1 MKVKRFLF
9 GGYEAGAEPAADVS
23 GCEGESAEGV
33 SGGKGRNAEMPGMRT
48 GETDMLTVRVSAD
61 ARYTDAAGF
70 GFIDEKTRREQE
82 RLQLPELNSG
92 FEPVWW
98 YQDEELTEISQG
110 EWGCMLA
117 PASISSEWEES
128 GRALPLQFKADMGEE
143 GSYRLTVE
151 ICNPNPHPAS
161 VILFAGRR
169 HLVWKGEL
177 APGEKRSLDAF
188 IHVCAIVPR
197 GKTES
202 YGDTTVDIALIGDA
216 ALASLSIKR
225 EMRPVV
231 YIAGDSTVTDQSAEY
246 PYAPGTSYSGW
257 GQMLAYFLPGR
268 AAVSN
273 HAHSGLT
280 TESFR
285 QEGHYAIVEERLKAG
300 DYVLIQFAHNDQK
313 LPHLLA
319 KGGYRVNLIRYIK
332 EVRKK
337 GAVPVLLTPIAR
349 NSWKGA
355 DGSYLDFLE
364 EYAQTVLATGEEFQ
378 VPVIDL
384 HKESMEFILRTGLEA
399 AKAWFY
405 PADYTHS
412 NDFGAFRA
420 AKVVA
425 DGLKE
430 ICPELFGERAAG
442 GDAGAE
448 KAATAAADG
457 ADANTGAG
465 CCEKD
470 DCWQPEGSLVL
481 PVCPER
487 MKEKKNPLD
496 EGELLS
502 DIERPEDEITRAEA
516 LPMLIQALKFFPTN
530 VYNDMYS
537 DVIGHEWYAG
547 AVECAWQNG
556 IIPAEMTEG
565 GRYQP
570 DKALLLE
577 ELLAMAMNGFRGRKQ
592 IAAESQGDKEPEL
605 AEKAAPW
612 ARKAILEALSLSVV
626 PGDDNPKRTVK
637 RGEAADMIRHLAL

>member
-1 MKVKRFLF
+1 MKAKRFLF
-9 GGYEAGAEPAADVS
+9 GGYEAAKKADGGGEPAGNDTCVA
-23 GCEGESAEGV
+23 GTKAETLAR
-33 SGGKGRNAEMPGMRT
+33 GK
-48 GETDMLTVRVSAD
+48 ETDVLTVRVGAD

-110 EWGCMLA
+110 EWGCMLT
-117 PASISSEWEES
+117 PASVSSEWEES
-128 GRALPLQFKADMGEE
+128 GRKLPLQFKADMGEE
-143 GSYRLTVE
+143 GSYRLSVE
-151 ICNPNPHPAS
+151 ICNPNPHPTA

-177 APGEKRSLDAF
+177 APGEKRNFDAL

-225 EMRPVV
+225 EMCQVV

-285 QEGHYAIVEERLKAG
+285 QEGHYAIVKERLKAG

-313 LPHLLA
+313 LSHLLA
-319 KGGYRVNLIRYIK
+319 KGGYRDNLIRYIR
-332 EVRKK
+332 EVREK

-425 DGLKE
+425 DELKE
-430 ICPELFGERAAG
+430 ICPELFA
-442 GDAGAE
+442 D
-448 KAATAAADG
+448 KAA
-457 ADANTGAG
+457 GAG
-465 CCEKD
+465 CCKKD

-556 IIPAEMTEG
+556 IIPEEMTAG

-577 ELLAMAMNGFRGRKQ
+577 ELLAMAMNGFRGRKR
-592 IAAESQGDKEPEL
+592 IDAGSQGDKEPEL
-605 AEKAAPW
+605 AKKAATW
-612 ARKAILEALSLSVV
+612 AKKAIMEALSLSVV
-626 PGDDNPKRTVK
+626 SVDENPKRTVK
-637 RGEAADMIRHLAL
+637 RSEAADMIRHLAL

>member
-9 GGYEAGAEPAADVS
+9 GGYEPENGHVDDGAGS
-23 GCEGESAEGV
+23 G
-33 SGGKGRNAEMPGMRT
+33 KI
-48 GETDMLTVRVSAD
+48 LTTRVNSE
-61 ARYTDAAGF
+61 ARYTEETGF

-98 YQDEELTEISQG
+98 YQDEELTKIQESKD
-110 EWGCMLA
+110 GCALA
-117 PASISSEWEES
+117 PCPVSNEWEES
-128 GRALPLQFKADMGEE
+128 GRKLPLQFKADMGEE
-143 GSYRLTVE
+143 GSYRLAAE
-151 ICNPNPHPAS
+151 ICNPGGRPVK
-161 VILFAGRR
+161 VIFFAGRR

-177 APGEKRSLDAF
+177 APHEKRKLDAL

-197 GKTES
+197 GKTER
-202 YGDTTVDIALIGDA
+202 YEDTAVDIALTGDA
-216 ALASLSIKR
+216 VLSSLTITPVQC
-225 EMRPVV
+225 PVV

-285 QEGHYAIVEERLKAG
+285 EEGHYAIVEERLKAG

-313 LPHLLA
+313 LSHLLA
-319 KGGYRVNLIRYIK
+319 NGGYRENLLRYIR
-332 EVRKK
+332 EIRAK
-337 GAVPVLLTPIAR
+337 GAFPVLITPIAR

-355 DGSYLDFLE
+355 DNSYNDFLA
-364 EYAQTVLATGEEFQ
+364 EYAETVIAVGTEQSAEQSTEEFP

-384 HKESMEFILRTGLEA
+384 HKESMDFILKTGLEH

-420 AKVVA
+420 ARVVA
-425 DGLKE
+425 QGLKE
-430 ICPELFGERAAG
+430 ICPELFGDG
-442 GDAGAE
+442 G
-448 KAATAAADG
+448 
-457 ADANTGAG
+457 
-465 CCEKD
+465 EKD
-470 DCWQPEGSLVL
+470 ARRTCDDSWEPEGCLEL
-481 PVCPER
+481 PACPER
-487 MKEKKNPLD
+487 MKDKKNPVED
-496 EGELLS
+496 GELLQEV
-502 DIERPEDEITRAEA
+502 ERPEDFITRAEV

-556 IIPAEMTEG
+556 IIPEEMTEG
-565 GRYQP
+565 GCYQP
-570 DKALLLE
+570 GKELLLE
-577 ELLAMAMNGFRGRKQ
+577 EFFAMMMNGFRGRKQ
-592 IAAESQGDKEPEL
+592 INAADYGNEEPEL
-605 AEKAAPW
+605 IRQTSDFAKKAMAEG
-612 ARKAILEALSLSVV
+612 LSLGILS
-626 PGDDNPKRTVK
+626 GDENPKRTVK
-637 RGEAADMIRHLAL
+637 RGEAADWIRGLAL

>member
-1 MKVKRFLF
+1 MKTKKYLF
-9 GGYEAGAEPAADVS
+9 GGYEPDACAARAAKVS
-23 GCEGESAEGV
+23 DGGRGEEIA
-33 SGGKGRNAEMPGMRT
+33 
-48 GETDMLTVRVSAD
+48 TVRVGAD
-61 ARYTDAAGF
+61 ARYTESTGF
-70 GFIDEKTRREQE
+70 GFIDEKQRREQE

-98 YQDEELTEISQG
+98 YQDEELTEILDR
-110 EWGCMLA
+110 EEGCMLA
-117 PASISSEWEES
+117 DCPLAAEWEET
-128 GRALPLQFKADMGEE
+128 GRKLPLQFKADMGEE
-143 GSYRLTVE
+143 GSYRLFAEV
-151 ICNPNPHPAS
+151 CNPNEHPVS
-161 VILFAGRR
+161 IILFAGRR

-177 APGEKRSLDAF
+177 APRERRSFDAL
-188 IHVCAIVPR
+188 IHVCAIIPR
-197 GKTES
+197 GKTVR
-202 YGDTTVDIALIGDA
+202 YGDTAVDIALTGDA
-216 ALASLSIKR
+216 ALSALTITK
-225 EMRPVV
+225 EECPVV

-285 QEGHYAIVEERLKAG
+285 EEGHYAIVEENLKAG

-319 KGGYRVNLIRYIK
+319 NGGYRENLIRYIR
-332 EVRKK
+332 EIREK
-337 GAVPVLLTPIAR
+337 GAFPVLLTPIAR

-364 EYAQTVLATGEEFQ
+364 EYAETVLSVGAEESSEDFQ

-384 HKESMEFILRTGLEA
+384 HKESMEFILKTGLEK

-420 AKVVA
+420 AKAVA
-425 DGLKE
+425 EGLKE
-430 ICPELFGERAAG
+430 ICPELFDGGNADICRKADER
-442 GDAGAE
+442 
-448 KAATAAADG
+448 
-457 ADANTGAG
+457 
-465 CCEKD
+465 
-470 DCWQPEGSLVL
+470 WQPEGSLTL
-481 PVCPER
+481 PNCPER
-487 MKEKKNPLD
+487 MKDKKNPME
-496 EGELLS
+496 EGELLAE
-502 DIERPEDEITRAEA
+502 IERPEEEITRAEA

-530 VYNDMYS
+530 VYNDMYG

-556 IIPAEMTEG
+556 IIPEEMTAG

-592 IAAESQGDKEPEL
+592 MDKVKPQGEEPEFIKR
-605 AEKAAPW
+605 AEPW
-612 ARKAILEALSLSVV
+612 ARKAMREGYALGILS
-626 PGDDNPKRTVK
+626 DDEDPKRTVK
-637 RGEAADMIRHLAL
+637 RGEAADMIRSLAL

>member
-1 MKVKRFLF
+1 MKAKRFLF
-9 GGYEAGAEPAADVS
+9 GGYEAAKKADGGGEPAGNDTCAA
-23 GCEGESAEGV
+23 GTKAETLAR
-33 SGGKGRNAEMPGMRT
+33 GK
-48 GETDMLTVRVSAD
+48 ETDVLTVRVGAD

-110 EWGCMLA
+110 EWGCMLT
-117 PASISSEWEES
+117 PASVSSEWEES
-128 GRALPLQFKADMGEE
+128 GRKLPLQFKADMGEE
-143 GSYRLTVE
+143 GSYRLSVE
-151 ICNPNPHPAS
+151 ICNPNPHPTA

-177 APGEKRSLDAF
+177 APGEKRNFDAL

-225 EMRPVV
+225 EMCQVV

-313 LPHLLA
+313 LSHLLA
-319 KGGYRVNLIRYIK
+319 KGGYRDK
-332 EVRKK
+332 
-337 GAVPVLLTPIAR
+337 
-349 NSWKGA
+349 
-355 DGSYLDFLE
+355 
-364 EYAQTVLATGEEFQ
+364 

-384 HKESMEFILRTGLEA
+384 HKESMEFILRTGLET

-425 DGLKE
+425 DELKE
-430 ICPELFGERAAG
+430 ICPELFA
-442 GDAGAE
+442 D
-448 KAATAAADG
+448 KAA
-457 ADANTGAG
+457 GAG
-465 CCEKD
+465 CCKKD

-556 IIPAEMTEG
+556 IIPEEMTAG

-577 ELLAMAMNGFRGRKQ
+577 ELLAMAMNGFRGRKR
-592 IAAESQGDKEPEL
+592 IDAGSQGDKEPEL
-605 AEKAAPW
+605 AKKAATW
-612 ARKAILEALSLSVV
+612 AKKAIMEALSLSVV
-626 PGDDNPKRTVK
+626 SADENPKRTVK
-637 RGEAADMIRHLAL
+637 RSEAADMIRHLAL

>member
-1 MKVKRFLF
+1 MF
-9 GGYEAGAEPAADVS
+9 GGYEAAKKADGGGEPAGNDTCAA
-23 GCEGESAEGV
+23 GTKAETLAR
-33 SGGKGRNAEMPGMRT
+33 GK
-48 GETDMLTVRVSAD
+48 ETDVLTVRVGAD

-110 EWGCMLA
+110 EWGCMLT
-117 PASISSEWEES
+117 PASASSEWEES
-128 GRALPLQFKADMGEE
+128 GRKLPLQFKADMGEE
-143 GSYRLTVE
+143 GSYRLSVE
-151 ICNPNPHPAS
+151 ICNPNPHPTA

-177 APGEKRSLDAF
+177 APGEKRSFDAL

-225 EMRPVV
+225 EMSPVV

-319 KGGYRVNLIRYIK
+319 KGGYRDNLIRYIR
-332 EVRKK
+332 EVREK

-364 EYAQTVLATGEEFQ
+364 EYAQTVLDTGEELQ

-384 HKESMEFILRTGLEA
+384 HKESMEFILRTGLET

-425 DGLKE
+425 DELKE
-430 ICPELFGERAAG
+430 ICPELFA
-442 GDAGAE
+442 D
-448 KAATAAADG
+448 KAA
-457 ADANTGAG
+457 GAG
-465 CCEKD
+465 CCKKD

-556 IIPAEMTEG
+556 IIPEEMTAG

-577 ELLAMAMNGFRGRKQ
+577 ELLAMAMNGFRGRKR
-592 IAAESQGDKEPEL
+592 IDAGSQGDKEPEL
-605 AEKAAPW
+605 AKKAATW
-612 ARKAILEALSLSVV
+612 AKKAIMEALSLSVV
-626 PGDDNPKRTVK
+626 SADENPKRTVK
-637 RGEAADMIRHLAL
+637 RSEAADMIRHLAL

>member
-1 MKVKRFLF
+1 MKAKRFLF
-9 GGYEAGAEPAADVS
+9 GGYEPENNIEDAGS
-23 GCEGESAEGV
+23 GEI
-33 SGGKGRNAEMPGMRT
+33 
-48 GETDMLTVRVSAD
+48 LTVRVNSKV
-61 ARYTDAAGF
+61 RYTEETGF
-70 GFIDEKTRREQE
+70 GFIDEKTRRGQE

-92 FEPVWW
+92 FEPIWW
-98 YQDEELTEISQG
+98 YQDEELTGILENEYGCSLTPCPFSG
-110 EWGCMLA
+110 EW
-117 PASISSEWEES
+117 EKT
-128 GRALPLQFKADMGEE
+128 GRKLPLQFKADMGEE
-143 GSYRLTVE
+143 RSYRLLAEV
-151 ICNPNPHPAS
+151 CNPNEHP
-161 VILFAGRR
+161 VKILLFAGRR

-177 APGEKRSLDAF
+177 ASREKRSFDAL

-197 GKTES
+197 GKTER
-202 YGDTTVDIALIGDA
+202 YGDTTVDIALVGDA
-216 ALASLSIKR
+216 ALCALTIKPA
-225 EMRPVV
+225 ECPVV

-257 GQMLAYFLPGR
+257 GQMLAYFLPGK

-285 QEGHYAIVEERLKAG
+285 EEGHYAIVEEKLKAG

-319 KGGYRVNLIRYIK
+319 NGGYRENLLRYIR
-332 EVRKK
+332 EIRAK
-337 GAVPVLLTPIAR
+337 GAFPVLITPIAR
-349 NSWKGA
+349 NSWKG
-355 DGSYLDFLE
+355 DDNSYNDFLS
-364 EYAQTVLATGEEFQ
+364 EYADTVLSVGAEQSIEESR

-384 HKESMEFILRTGLEA
+384 HKESMEFILKTGLEP

-430 ICPELFGERAAG
+430 ICPELFG
-442 GDAGAE
+442 D
-448 KAATAAADG
+448 DG
-457 ADANTGAG
+457 SR
-465 CCEKD
+465 KYD
-470 DCWQPEGSLVL
+470 DCWQPEGTLTL

-487 MKEKKNPLD
+487 MKDKKNPVED
-496 EGELLS
+496 EELLS
-502 DIERPEDEITRAEA
+502 EVERPEDFITRAEV

-556 IIPAEMTEG
+556 IIPADMTEDG
-565 GRYQP
+565 CYHP
-570 DKALLLE
+570 DKELKLE
-577 ELLAMAMNGFRGRKQ
+577 ELLAMMMNGFRGRKQ
-592 IAAESQGDKEPEL
+592 INTADFCNKEPEL
-605 AEKAAPW
+605 VKKTSEWAKKAM
-612 ARKAILEALSLSVV
+612 LESLSLGILSENEE
-626 PGDDNPKRTVK
+626 PDRAVK
-637 RGEAADMIRHLAL
+637 RGEAADMIRSLAL

>member
-1 MKVKRFLF
+1 MF
-9 GGYEAGAEPAADVS
+9 GGYEAAKKADGGGEPAGNDTCAA
-23 GCEGESAEGV
+23 GTKAETLAR
-33 SGGKGRNAEMPGMRT
+33 GK
-48 GETDMLTVRVSAD
+48 ETDVLTVRVGAD

-110 EWGCMLA
+110 EWGCMLT
-117 PASISSEWEES
+117 PASASSEWEES
-128 GRALPLQFKADMGEE
+128 GRKLPLQFKADMGEE
-143 GSYRLTVE
+143 GSYRLSVE
-151 ICNPNPHPAS
+151 ICNPNPHPTA

-177 APGEKRSLDAF
+177 APGEKRSFDAL

-225 EMRPVV
+225 EMSPVV

-285 QEGHYAIVEERLKAG
+285 QEGHYAIVKERLKAG

-319 KGGYRVNLIRYIK
+319 KGGYRDNLIRYIR
-332 EVRKK
+332 EVREK

-364 EYAQTVLATGEEFQ
+364 EYAQTVLATGEELQ

-384 HKESMEFILRTGLEA
+384 HKESMGFILRTGLET

-425 DGLKE
+425 DELKE
-430 ICPELFGERAAG
+430 ICPELFA
-442 GDAGAE
+442 D
-448 KAATAAADG
+448 KAA
-457 ADANTGAG
+457 GAG
-465 CCEKD
+465 CCKKD

-556 IIPAEMTEG
+556 IIPEEMTAG

-577 ELLAMAMNGFRGRKQ
+577 ELLAMAMNGFRGRKR
-592 IAAESQGDKEPEL
+592 IDAGSQGDKEPEL
-605 AEKAAPW
+605 AKKAATW
-612 ARKAILEALSLSVV
+612 AKKAIMEALSLSVV
-626 PGDDNPKRTVK
+626 SADENPKRTVK
-637 RGEAADMIRHLAL
+637 RSEAADMIRHLAL

>member
-1 MKVKRFLF
+1 MF
-9 GGYEAGAEPAADVS
+9 GGYEAAKKADGGGEPAGNDTCVA
-23 GCEGESAEGV
+23 GTKAETLAR
-33 SGGKGRNAEMPGMRT
+33 GK
-48 GETDMLTVRVSAD
+48 ETDVLTVRVGAD

-110 EWGCMLA
+110 EWGCMLT
-117 PASISSEWEES
+117 PASVSSEWEES
-128 GRALPLQFKADMGEE
+128 GRKLPLQFKADMGEE
-143 GSYRLTVE
+143 GSYRLSVE
-151 ICNPNPHPAS
+151 ICNPNPHPTA

-177 APGEKRSLDAF
+177 APGEKRNFDAL

-225 EMRPVV
+225 EMCQVV

-285 QEGHYAIVEERLKAG
+285 QEGHYAIVKERLKAG

-313 LPHLLA
+313 LSHLLA
-319 KGGYRVNLIRYIK
+319 KGGYRDNLIRYIR
-332 EVRKK
+332 EVREK

-425 DGLKE
+425 DELKE
-430 ICPELFGERAAG
+430 ICPELFA
-442 GDAGAE
+442 D
-448 KAATAAADG
+448 KAA
-457 ADANTGAG
+457 GAG
-465 CCEKD
+465 CCKKD

-556 IIPAEMTEG
+556 IIPEEMTAG

-577 ELLAMAMNGFRGRKQ
+577 ELLAMAMNGFRGRKR
-592 IAAESQGDKEPEL
+592 IDAGSQGDKEPEL
-605 AEKAAPW
+605 AKKAATW
-612 ARKAILEALSLSVV
+612 AKKAIMEALSLSVV
-626 PGDDNPKRTVK
+626 SVDENPKRTVK
-637 RGEAADMIRHLAL
+637 RSEAADMIRHLAL

>member
-1 MKVKRFLF
+1 MF
-9 GGYEAGAEPAADVS
+9 GGYEAAKKADGGGEPAGNDTCVA
-23 GCEGESAEGV
+23 GTKAETLAR
-33 SGGKGRNAEMPGMRT
+33 GK
-48 GETDMLTVRVSAD
+48 ETDVLTVRVGAD

-110 EWGCMLA
+110 EWGCMLT
-117 PASISSEWEES
+117 PASVSSEWEES
-128 GRALPLQFKADMGEE
+128 GRKLPLQFKADMGEE
-143 GSYRLTVE
+143 GSYRLSVE
-151 ICNPNPHPAS
+151 ICNPNPHPTA

-177 APGEKRSLDAF
+177 APGEKRNFDAL

-225 EMRPVV
+225 EMCQVV

-285 QEGHYAIVEERLKAG
+285 QEGHYAIVKERLKAG

-319 KGGYRVNLIRYIK
+319 KGGYRDNLIRYIR
-332 EVRKK
+332 EVREK

-364 EYAQTVLATGEEFQ
+364 EYAQTVLDTGEELQ

-384 HKESMEFILRTGLEA
+384 HKESMEFILRTGLET

-425 DGLKE
+425 DELKE
-430 ICPELFGERAAG
+430 ICPELFA
-442 GDAGAE
+442 D
-448 KAATAAADG
+448 KAA
-457 ADANTGAG
+457 GAG
-465 CCEKD
+465 CCKKD

-556 IIPAEMTEG
+556 IIPEEMTAG

-577 ELLAMAMNGFRGRKQ
+577 ELLAMAMNGFRGRKR
-592 IAAESQGDKEPEL
+592 IDAGSQGDKEPEL
-605 AEKAAPW
+605 AKKAATW
-612 ARKAILEALSLSVV
+612 AKKAIMEALSLSVV
-626 PGDDNPKRTVK
+626 SVDENPKRTVK
-637 RGEAADMIRHLAL
+637 RSEAADMIRHLAL